1 MKRALVLV
9 FFFLYNTTI
18 GVIGVIEV
26 ITVVV
31 MIISVVV

>member
-9 FFFLYNTTI
+9 FFLYNTTI

-26 ITVVV
+26 VTVVV